1 MKAMIGFMKTMFSLP
16 APIRLWLGLLM
27 ALNMFVPF
35 LFITTPEA
43 QWTVVA
49 AIAGAMTMAKIFQ
62 ARGFVRLI
70 GIGHIY
76 WVPLVIWFAMRL
88 DAAPSGGLFRYWM
101 LSIIVLN
108 SISIVIDVIDVLRY
122 IKGDR
127 APFVR

>member
-1 MKAMIGFMKTMFSLP
+1 MKAMIEFMKTMFSLP

-27 ALNMFVPF
+27 ALNMFIPF

-49 AIAGAMTMAKIFQ
+49 AVAGVMTMAKIFQ
-62 ARGFVRLI
+62 ARGFVRIL

-76 WVPLVIWFAMRL
+76 WVPLVIWFAMRIGS
-88 DAAPSGGLFRYWM
+88 APHGSLFRYWM

-108 SISIVIDVIDVLRY
+108 SISIVIDVIDVLRC

-127 APFVR
+127 ALYVR